1 MLIIYLPR
9 RNRNGCV
16 PSLEGGGGA
25 VGVGEATARCLLAT
39 YYNIYLIFIS
49 NFFLWRHEAYEI
61 ATQTLRRAG
70 KKLLH
75 NQQAAHSESCCGQKS
90 RLAGRGG
97 GGGRAGIC
105 RWLKLYALRR

>member
-16 PSLEGGGGA
+16 PSLGGGGGG

-49 NFFLWRHEAYEI
+49 NFFCGGMRHM
-61 ATQTLRRAG
+61 
-70 KKLLH
+70 KLLP
-75 NQQAAHSESCCGQKS
+75 
-90 RLAGRGG
+90 RP
-97 GGGRAGIC
+97 
-105 RWLKLYALRR
+105 

>member
-16 PSLEGGGGA
+16 PSLGGGDGA

-49 NFFLWRHEAYEI
+49 NFFFV
-61 ATQTLRRAG
+61 
-70 KKLLH
+70 
-75 NQQAAHSESCCGQKS
+75 AA
-90 RLAGRGG
+90 
-97 GGGRAGIC
+97 
-105 RWLKLYALRR
+105 

>member
-16 PSLEGGGGA
+16 PSLGVGGGLGWK
-25 VGVGEATARCLLAT
+25 ATARCLLAT

-49 NFFLWRHEAYEI
+49 NFFFFLWRHEAYEI
-61 ATQTLRRAG
+61 ATQTLRGTG

-90 RLAGRGG
+90 RLDW
-97 GGGRAGIC
+97 
-105 RWLKLYALRR
+105 WLDEEEEEGE